1 VGRLI
6 AAAAV
11 LALVAC
17 GGKAKPRPI
26 MQQSFGTGARQV
38 WVFHTS
44 DAPKSVVIFLHGL
57 GGPGEREEL
66 PDNHLP
72 WLRHLVREGS
82 AVVYP
87 RYERGPTE
95 DPMLALLAGVERGL
109 HELGDPKA
117 PTVVIGFSRGGRL
130 AVDYA
135 AAAATEGF
143 PPRGVLSVFPGL
155 LGPTEPVEDLENLH
169 PKTRI
174 VFMVGDRDVDVG
186 GTGAQML
193 LSRLQQADFPPE
205 RIDVIAV
212 KSKAGFEAEHL
223 APLETTPEAKDA
235 FWKPAD
241 RLIEEAREE

>member
-1 VGRLI
+1 MGRLI
-6 AAAAV
+6 AAVAV

-17 GGKAKPRPI
+17 GGEAKPRRI
-26 MQQSFGTGARQV
+26 VAESFGSGARQV
-38 WVFHTS
+38 WIFRTPG
-44 DAPKSVVIFLHGL
+44 DTKSVVVFLHGL
-57 GGPGEREEL
+57 GGPEEEL

-72 WLRHLVREGS
+72 WIRHLAREGS

-95 DPMLALLAGVERGL
+95 DPMLTLLAGVERGL
-109 HELGDPKA
+109 HKLGDPKA
-117 PTVVIGFSRGGRL
+117 PTIVIGFSRGGRL

-135 AAAATEGF
+135 GAAATEGF
-143 PPRGVLSVFPGL
+143 PPRAVLSVFPGL
-155 LGPTEPVEDLENLH
+155 LGPTEPVEDLENLD
-169 PKTRI
+169 PNTRI

-193 LSRLQQADFPPE
+193 LSRLRQAGFPAD
-205 RIDVIAV
+205 RIDVIGV

-241 RLIEEAREE
+241 RLIDSVRK